1 MEIVILTGMSG
12 AGKSLAMNYLE
23 DMGFFCIDNLPP
35 LVLAHMVRTFT
46 KSEGTEGTGIRRIAF
61 VVDIRSLEMFSGILP
76 ALDEIEEMHV
86 PYRIVFLEAT
96 DAVLIGRYKETR
108 RNHPLAVGSGISQA
122 LQVERDRLEPLKEH
136 ATDVLDTSNMS
147 PSDLRDALY
156 KLLSEEGRE
165 SRMSILI
172 QSFGFKYGIPIDC
185 DDVIDV
191 RFIPN
196 PFYETDLKGLSG
208 LDAAVREYVV
218 SFPETMEF
226 MSRLAGLF
234 DYLIPYYMREGKVRL
249 TIGIGCTGGRHRS
262 VALALDLAERLGG
275 KGLQVHVDH
284 RDIDRDPR
292 RRK

>member
-46 KSEGTEGTGIRRIAF
+46 KSDGTEGTGIRRIAF
-61 VVDIRSLEMFSGILP
+61 VVDIRSLEMFSGIIP
-76 ALDEIEEMHV
+76 ALDEIDEMHV
-86 PYRIVFLEAT
+86 PYRIVFLEAA
-96 DAVLIGRYKETR
+96 DAILIGRYKETR
-108 RNHPLAVGSGISQA
+108 RNHPLATGSGISQA
-122 LQVERDRLEPLKEH
+122 LEIERDRLEPLKEH

-156 KLLSEEGRE
+156 KLLSENGGEN
-165 SRMSILI
+165 RMSILI

-185 DDVIDV
+185 DDVVDV

-196 PFYETDLKGLSG
+196 PFYESSLKGLSG
-208 LDAAVREYVV
+208 LDVPVRDYVV
-218 SFPETMEF
+218 SFPETKEF

-234 DYLIPYYMREGKVRL
+234 DYLIPFYVREGKVRL

-262 VALALDLAERLGG
+262 VALAMDLAERLGG